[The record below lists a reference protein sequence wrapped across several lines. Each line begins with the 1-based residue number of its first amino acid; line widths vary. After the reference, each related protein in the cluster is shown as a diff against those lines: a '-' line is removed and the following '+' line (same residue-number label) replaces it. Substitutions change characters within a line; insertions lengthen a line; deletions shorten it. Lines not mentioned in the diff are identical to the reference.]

1 MRHETMYPRPSDEET
16 KAPGVSSD
24 GHEELAMCGAQEHS
38 GIVRCIDGGRES
50 IIGFHSPQGP
60 RLQVRMQGPCSL
72 HFHSVVVIRV
82 QWRRSVDIHRRR
94 KEGRK
99 EGSWHWAAEALI
111 G

>member
-1 MRHETMYPRPSDEET
+1 MRHETMYPRPSDEEEGIK

-24 GHEELAMCGAQEHS
+24 GHEEPAMCGAQEHS
-38 GIVRCIDGGRES
+38 GIVRCIDGGRKS
-50 IIGFHSPQGP
+50 IIGP

-72 HFHSVVVIRV
+72 HFHSVVVI
-82 QWRRSVDIHRRR
+82 QTCA
-94 KEGRK
+94 KERETNKNGGGRK

>member
-1 MRHETMYPRPSDEET
+1 MELELK

-50 IIGFHSPQGP
+50 IIGFLGDISRTAVASQDAG
-60 RLQVRMQGPCSL
+60 SL
-72 HFHSVVVIRV
+72 FTPFPVS
-82 QWRRSVDIHRRR
+82 WLSGRSVWTSKSVNGGRPSSQSFLPL
-94 KEGRK
+94 EGRK